1 MHETPVEQQHRQAAA
16 TRLSNEGRKYFNFI
30 EFDANEELV
39 TEIRKHP
46 FGLLLIFMT
55 GAFVIVS
62 LMIIAVV
69 VASADLT
76 GLLGAGMASGFRP
89 IALFATLLL
98 IVGAA
103 VMTFIAAFLFRS
115 NVIFVTSEKI
125 AQVVYVS
132 LFNRKISQLSIGD
145 LQDVTVTQKGILAHL
160 FNYGTLVVETAG
172 EQQNY
177 TFSYVPDPYQSSKM
191 IVGAH
196 EKNLV
201 AHGN

>member
-1 MHETPVEQQHRQAAA
+1 MHETSEEQQHRKAAA
-16 TRLSNEGRKYFNFI
+16 THLSNEGRKYFNFI

-55 GAFVIVS
+55 GAFVIAA

-69 VASADLT
+69 VASIDLT
-76 GLLGAGMASGFRP
+76 GMLGANVASGFKP
-89 IALFATLLL
+89 VALFASLLL

-103 VMTFIAAFLFRS
+103 IMTFIAAFLFRS

-160 FNYGTLVVETAG
+160 FNYGTLVVETSG

-177 TFSYVPDPYQSSKM
+177 TFSYVPDPYQSSKL